1 MTDEDEE
8 FQALKEKI
16 AKKCR
21 LIQKHKEELNK
32 LYGACTHK
40 ETKLREYYFEG
51 SYFDKAHT
59 EITRTCE
66 VCGKNLGTETKEH
79 SWYG

>member
-1 MTDEDEE
+1 MTVEDEE

-40 ETKLREYYFEG
+40 ETVQKEYYFDG
-51 SYFDKAHT
+51 TYFDKAHT
-59 EITRTCE
+59 EITLTCE
-66 VCGKNLGTETKEH
+66 VCGKTLETKIKEH

>member
-1 MTDEDEE
+1 MTVEDEE
-8 FQALKEKI
+8 VQALKEKI

-21 LIQKHKEELNK
+21 SIQKHKEELNK

-40 ETKLREYYFEG
+40 KTRLREDYFEG
-51 SYFDKAHT
+51 SYCDKSRI
-59 EITRTCE
+59 EITLTCE
-66 VCGKNLGTETKEH
+66 VCGKTLETKTEEL